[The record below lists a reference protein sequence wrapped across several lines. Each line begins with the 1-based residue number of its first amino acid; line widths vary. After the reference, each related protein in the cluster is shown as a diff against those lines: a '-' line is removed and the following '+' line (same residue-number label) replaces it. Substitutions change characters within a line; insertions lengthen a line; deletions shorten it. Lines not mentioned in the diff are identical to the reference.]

1 MNNVSYFKQTQVYFG
16 KIARI
21 SIREKVW
28 KFILFAAII
37 ATIVAAVTGESMFES
52 FEQTKSGFFTL
63 ASACIW
69 LGIFNSIQS
78 ICKEHD
84 IIRSEYRQGM
94 NLASYITANVMWQAV
109 LCFVQTVLMFIICL
123 IFGFF
128 EKAPSDGVMLPA
140 FIENFTTMYILTFGS
155 AVLGIMV
162 SSLSGNPTTAMTI
175 MPFVLIIQLVMSGV
189 LFELKGAADA
199 FANVTYSKW
208 GMSAFAATADIN
220 RIENKIIIELEKGMD
235 SDDEDDE
242 DEDDDDE
249 YEYGYGDYQYM
260 QSEEYKKEQEK
271 QQKKMMIKE
280 LEDSDACQPVDEYES
295 EVGNILL
302 SWFACLGVTLACAV
316 ISIVG
321 LKIKNRDS

>member
-1 MNNVSYFKQTQVYFG
+1 MNNASYFKQTKVYFG
-16 KIARI
+16 KISRI
-21 SIREKVW
+21 AIREKVW
-28 KFILFAAII
+28 KFIVFAAII
-37 ATIVAAVTGESMFES
+37 GTIVAVVTGENMFES

-109 LCFVQTVLMFIICL
+109 LCLVQTMLMFIICL

-128 EKAPSDGVMLPA
+128 RHAPSDGVFFPA
-140 FIENFTTMYILTFGS
+140 FMENFITMFLLTFGS

-162 SSLSGNPTTAMTI
+162 SSLSGTPTTAMTI

-189 LFELKGAADA
+189 LFELKGAADG
-199 FANVTYSKW
+199 FASVTYSKW

-220 RIENKIIIELEKGMD
+220 DKTEYKIIV
-235 SDDEDDE
+235 
-242 DEDDDDE
+242 
-249 YEYGYGDYQYM
+249 
-260 QSEEYKKEQEK
+260 
-271 QQKKMMIKE
+271 E
-280 LEDSDACQPVDEYES
+280 LEDDNDPKNKMIAESLKDSGNFKEVDEYEGTT
-295 EVGNILL
+295 ENVLG
-302 SWFACLGVTLACAV
+302 SWFACLGITVACAV
-316 ISIVG
+316 ISILG
-321 LKIKNRDS
+321 LRIKNRDS

>member
-1 MNNVSYFKQTQVYFG
+1 MNNASYFKQTKVYFG
-16 KIARI
+16 KISRI
-21 SIREKVW
+21 AIREKVW
-28 KFILFAAII
+28 KFIVFAAII
-37 ATIVAAVTGESMFES
+37 GTIVAVVTGENMFES

-128 EKAPSDGVMLPA
+128 RHAPSDGVFLPA
-140 FIENFTTMYILTFGS
+140 FMENFVTMFLLTFGS

-162 SSLSGNPTTAMTI
+162 SSLSGTPTTAMTI

-189 LFELKGAADA
+189 LFELKGAADT

-220 RIENKIIIELEKGMD
+220 DETEYKIIV
-235 SDDEDDE
+235 
-242 DEDDDDE
+242 
-249 YEYGYGDYQYM
+249 
-260 QSEEYKKEQEK
+260 
-271 QQKKMMIKE
+271 E
-280 LEDSDACQPVDEYES
+280 LEDDKDPQNQMIAESLKESGNFEEVDEYKGTTEN
-295 EVGNILL
+295 VLG
-302 SWFACLGVTLACAV
+302 SWFACLVITVACAG
-316 ISIVG
+316 ISILG